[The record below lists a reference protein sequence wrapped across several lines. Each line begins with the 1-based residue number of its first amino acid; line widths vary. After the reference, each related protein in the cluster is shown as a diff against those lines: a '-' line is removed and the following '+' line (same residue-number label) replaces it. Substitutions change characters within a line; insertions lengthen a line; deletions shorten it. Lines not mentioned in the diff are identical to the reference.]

1 MCRAGEGEGGVPITP
16 ADWLG
21 ATGVAILLIA
31 FVLNL
36 AGRLSA
42 AGRPYQAMNF
52 LGAGLACAA
61 AAMIPFV
68 PFVVLEG
75 TWSLV
80 ALVALV
86 TGRGGIAGAGG

>member
-1 MCRAGEGEGGVPITP
+1 M
-16 ADWLG
+16 L
-21 ATGVAILLIA
+21 A

-52 LGAGLACAA
+52 IGAGLACVAA
-61 AAMIPFV
+61 AIIPFI

-86 TGRGGIAGAGG
+86 TGRGGIKGPGG

>member
-1 MCRAGEGEGGVPITP
+1 MTGV
-16 ADWLG
+16 DWL
-21 ATGVAILLIA
+21 ATVGVAILLVA
-31 FVLNL
+31 FALNL
-36 AGRLSA
+36 TGHLSA

-52 LGAGLACAA
+52 VGAGLACAA
-61 AAMIPFV
+61 AALIPFY

-86 TGRGGIAGAGG
+86 SGRGGIAGVGG

>member
-1 MCRAGEGEGGVPITP
+1 MRRGRGAPLTST
-16 ADWLG
+16 DWLG
-21 ATGVAILLIA
+21 AIGVAILLIA

-42 AGRPYQAMNF
+42 AGRTYQAMNF
-52 LGAGLACAA
+52 VGAGLACAA
-61 AAMIPFV
+61 AAMIPFI

-80 ALVALV
+80 ALVALI
-86 TGRGGIAGAGG
+86 TGRGGIRGVG

>member
-1 MCRAGEGEGGVPITP
+1 MGAGDRRSQLT
-16 ADWLG
+16 ATNWLG

-36 AGRLSA
+36 AGYLTA

-52 LGAGLACAA
+52 VGAGLACAA
-61 AAMIPFV
+61 AGLIPFI

-75 TWSLV
+75 VWSLV

-86 TGRGGIAGAGG
+86 TGRGGIKGPGG